1 MWICGL
7 VKHHSQV
14 RSRVSCHVVLGVR
27 LVAGYDHLQKVSV
40 GIGPVLISVS
50 VRAAVISST
59 APWSPGQRSH
69 HICHM
74 VSMSLMLVYSANAG
88 QDFVILG
95 DSDSQVWLGN
105 DFYCPRWCIAEQRV
119 ARHHQQQP
127 IFCNQ
132 LSVGWWLV
140 AGDLCWRGKCPGRA
154 GLGTGLANDT
164 NHRNNT
170 ACPRSSGDQHVI
182 TL

>member
-1 MWICGL
+1 MEGCGSHNDVHVWICEYQESQGL

-50 VRAAVISST
+50 VSVRAAVISST
-59 APWSPGQRSH
+59 APWSPGQWSH

-105 DFYCPRWCIAEQRV
+105 DFYCPRWCIAERV
-119 ARHHQQQP
+119 ARHQQQQP

-140 AGDLCWRGKCPGRA
+140 LVTCVGGGSVQAGHWAR
-154 GLGTGLANDT
+154 
-164 NHRNNT
+164 
-170 ACPRSSGDQHVI
+170 
-182 TL
+182 

>member
-1 MWICGL
+1 M
-7 VKHHSQV
+7 
-14 RSRVSCHVVLGVR
+14 
-27 LVAGYDHLQKVSV
+27 SV
-40 GIGPVLISVS
+40 GIGPVLISVSVS

-105 DFYCPRWCIAEQRV
+105 DFYCPRWCIAERV
-119 ARHHQQQP
+119 ARHQHQQP

-132 LSVGWWLV
+132 LSVAGGWWLV
-140 AGDLCWRGKCPGRA
+140 TCVGGGSVQA

-170 ACPRSSGDQHVI
+170 ACPRSSGDQQHVI
-182 TL
+182 TLSLPWTLAPVPRRARAPPLAPRRP